1 MDDKLDADRPTKPE
15 CIGRE
20 HPGIARKRPDK
31 PVKLGKRDMNTDET
45 EWKIKWWNTY
55 PIKEAS
61 ASTVKCTA
69 LAQTAP
75 LRLAGRRPPV

>member
-45 EWKIKWWNTY
+45 E
-55 PIKEAS
+55 
-61 ASTVKCTA
+61 
-69 LAQTAP
+69 
-75 LRLAGRRPPV
+75 